1 MARINVYKSTFLTG
15 HTSNKLITTFRH
27 TRKLPQ
33 VIQSCMKVSYT
44 LICMRQDGIL
54 ILLRIF
60 PLHQFIPSLVFKHQ
74 LAE

>member
-1 MARINVYKSTFLTG
+1 
-15 HTSNKLITTFRH
+15 
-27 TRKLPQ
+27 
-33 VIQSCMKVSYT
+33 MKVSYT

-60 PLHQFIPSLVFKHQ
+60 ALHQFIPSLVFKHQ